1 MARTAGPLPTD
12 EELDLGP
19 EDEIEDGDEAQ
30 DAGDGEGDAD
40 DEGEGDDAGDD
51 AGEEEEGGEPRD
63 VTPPRGRARDTIR
76 TLRQRSQ
83 EAERRTADL
92 QRQVD
97 ELRTSRQP
105 AFDPA
110 AAQRAE
116 AEEIERI
123 SMLPPAEQTAA
134 IIEKVRR
141 ESRQQAAQ
149 IELRNFD
156 RSDISAWSAAK
167 RDDPHARRLDTEVER
182 ILNLR
187 RQNGDYS
194 LDRVTIFDALRG
206 KEIRERRATVAPR
219 QRAAARRR
227 VAGQT
232 TRPNRVGG
240 DVSRSGRNE
249 RNEDAAREDRL
260 KNIRVG
266 DVF

>member
-1 MARTAGPLPTD
+1 
-12 EELDLGP
+12 
-19 EDEIEDGDEAQ
+19 
-30 DAGDGEGDAD
+30 
-40 DEGEGDDAGDD
+40 
-51 AGEEEEGGEPRD
+51 
-63 VTPPRGRARDTIR
+63 
-76 TLRQRSQ
+76 
-83 EAERRTADL
+83 
-92 QRQVD
+92 
-97 ELRTSRQP
+97 
-105 AFDPA
+105 
-110 AAQRAE
+110 
-116 AEEIERI
+116 
-123 SMLPPAEQTAA
+123 MLPPAEQTAA

-156 RSDISAWSAAK
+156 RSDISAWSATK

-182 ILNLR
+182 ILSLR

-219 QRAAARRR
+219 QRAAAQVR
-227 VAGQT
+227 VRGQT

-240 DVSRSGRNE
+240 DVSRTGRNE

-260 KNIRVG
+260 KSIRVS